1 MNKFF
6 SQIKA
11 TVAVAAIAST
21 ATLMNIPQADA
32 ASFQL
37 SWLGLQG
44 YSATGQFTFD
54 DSFLGS
60 TVTRDELSDFAISFF
75 DPAGNL
81 VQSFDYDF
89 PNPNSSFN
97 FNFDTVSQTVLQTDN
112 FDTPNGF
119 DLGIDFAT
127 EVEGLSFY
135 TFVNPNEG
143 VPNTTI
149 FLKDDL
155 SPEACTVPNCR
166 LDIGGQLT
174 ATLIPEPGAIFGL
187 LVVGSLSRF
196 LKKKPAS
203 ILNSKSE

>member
-6 SQIKA
+6 TQIKA
-11 TVAVAAIAST
+11 TVAVAVVTSL
-21 ATLMNIPQADA
+21 ATVINISQADA
-32 ASFQL
+32 ASFDL

-44 YSATGQFTFD
+44 YSARGNFTFD

-60 TVTRDELSDFAISFF
+60 VVTRNELSDFNISFF
-75 DPAGNL
+75 DPTGAL
-81 VQSFDYDF
+81 LQSFDYDF

-97 FNFDTVSQTVLQTDN
+97 FNFDTVSRTVLQTGN
-112 FDTPNGF
+112 FDTTNGF

-127 EVEGLSFY
+127 EVTGLSFY
-135 TFVNPNEG
+135 TFVNSDQG

-174 ATLIPEPGAIFGL
+174 ATAVPEPSAILGL
-187 LVVGSLSRF
+187 LVAGSLSQF

-203 ILNSKSE
+203 T